1 MKQYQKM
8 QKDILEKGTHKP
20 AAREGMPGTTSL
32 FGYQNR
38 YNLMEGFPIV
48 TTKEINFEN
57 IVHELLWILGG
68 DTNVR
73 YLVENGCNIWNE
85 DAYNYYVK
93 LCDKEEILPVDF
105 KRFCKTLK
113 DGDILTDTP
122 KDYNVGDCGKQYGWL
137 WRHLDQ
143 KSIPMSF
150 EEEDAVQEIDQ
161 LQILIKGLLDNPMS
175 RRHIINAWN
184 PSTLDDMALHPC
196 HVLVQFNCRP
206 LTKEEKEKFIPSGT
220 SEDLYE
226 KLLGSMPE
234 YYLDCQMYQR
244 SADSFLGVPYNISSY
259 SLLTIL
265 LCNLLNM
272 VPGEFIHSFGDL
284 HIYDNH
290 ISQTTHQLTRLPKK
304 LPKLDWSE
312 GIKNIFKSLK
322 AEEMSNEM
330 KSDLII
336 EVLET
341 LESDDVWLKG
351 YRSHPAIKA
360 KLSTGLN

>member
-8 QKDILEKGTHKP
+8 QKDILEKGTYKP

-85 DAYNYYVK
+85 DAYNYYLKQCKKIDYKLPMGFKAFVDNVK
-93 LCDKEEILPVDF
+93 NGPSERKETFPGYKL
-105 KRFCKTLK
+105 
-113 DGDILTDTP
+113 
-122 KDYNVGDCGKQYGWL
+122 GDCGKQYGWL
-137 WRHLDQ
+137 WREFGKDDW
-143 KSIPMSF
+143 KF
-150 EEEDAVQEIDQ
+150 EEEGVDQ
-161 LQILIKGLLDNPMS
+161 LKVLVKGLLDNPMS

-206 LTKEEKEKFIPSGT
+206 LTKEEREKFIPSGT

-290 ISQTTHQLTRLPKK
+290 VSQTTHQLTRLPKK
-304 LPKLDWSE
+304 LPKLEWSE

-322 AEEMSNEM
+322 SEKMSNEM

-360 KLSTGLN
+360 KLSTGLI

>member
-8 QKDILEKGTHKP
+8 QKDILLKGTKKP
-20 AAREGMPGTTSL
+20 AAREGMPGTISL

-38 YNLMEGFPIV
+38 YNLMEGFPMV
-48 TTKEINFEN
+48 TTKEVNFEH
-57 IVHELLWILGG
+57 ILHELLWFLSG

-73 YLVENGCNIWNE
+73 YLVENGCNIWNQ

-93 LCDKEEILPVDF
+93 LCNKQNTVPMPFITFDKL
-105 KRFCKTLK
+105 LK
-113 DGDILTDTP
+113 IGGVEGELRG
-122 KDYNVGDCGKQYGWL
+122 YNLGDCGKQYGWL
-137 WRHLDQ
+137 WRNLGDDISH
-143 KSIPMSF
+143 
-150 EEEDAVQEIDQ
+150 VDQ
-161 LQILIKGLLDNPMS
+161 LEELIGGLLENPMG
-175 RRHIINAWN
+175 RRHIIDAWN
-184 PSTLDDMALHPC
+184 PSTLDEMALHPC

-206 LTKEEKEKFIPSGT
+206 LTREDKEKFIPAGT
-220 SEDLYE
+220 SEDIYE

-272 VPGEFIHSFGDL
+272 VPGEFIHTFGDV

-290 ISQTTHQLTRLPKK
+290 ISQTNEQINRTPKK
-304 LPKLDWSE
+304 LPKIEWSE
-312 GIKNIFKSLK
+312 GLTNVFKSLK
-322 AEEMSNEM
+322 TENMGNEM
-330 KSDLII
+330 RKHIII
-336 EVLET
+336 EILET
-341 LESDDVWLKG
+341 IESEDVWLKG
-351 YRSHPAIKA
+351 YKPHPKISG